1 MPACGSGGPGP
12 GRRAY
17 SATAASALPPAE
29 GASLSVIAVPPG
41 SAGSGQLPRPTIEDY
56 QFAAVDEDALDL
68 GRVAGLVEALYA
80 EMEPGE
86 RIFYQRCTVCHGPR
100 DPRGFTQL
108 QWRGITPSMFP
119 RAGLEEEEAKLVMD
133 FLLRNASDAPAAN

>member
-1 MPACGSGGPGP
+1 MDRNQDAFRHSLRKCEDPERPNQAYQKPA
-12 GRRAY
+12 
-17 SATAASALPPAE
+17 
-29 GASLSVIAVPPG
+29 I
-41 SAGSGQLPRPTIEDY
+41 IEDH
-56 QFAAVDEDALDL
+56 QFAAIDEDALDL

-80 EMEPGE
+80 EMEPDE

-119 RAGLEEEEAKLVMD
+119 RAGLDDEEAKLVMD